1 MKFKRRRFA
10 LYPVLL
16 PVCLTLLMSGC
27 VSRDISD
34 LENQVAQILARPGGR
49 IEPLPEVQPYEAYA
63 YQSADL
69 ELNSPFKLFYVIDIP
84 EITDGAV
91 VDDGLTDEMRRE
103 VRERNREELEQF
115 ELDSL
120 RMVGTLENETNDW
133 AIVRDPEGVVHR
145 VRQGNYMGRNIGKV
159 INIFEDRIELREI
172 IQNTNGRWEEREAA
186 LALILE

>member
-16 PVCLTLLMSGC
+16 PVCLTLPLSGC

-34 LENQVAQILARPGGR
+34 LKNQVAQILARPGGR
-49 IEPLPEVQPYEAYA
+49 IEPLPEVQPYAAYA

>member
-1 MKFKRRRFA
+1 MKFMPRRSA
-10 LYPVLL
+10 LNPVLL
-16 PVCLTLLMSGC
+16 SVCLTLLLSGC

-34 LENQVAQILARPGGR
+34 LENQVSEILARPGGR
-49 IEPLPEVQPYEAYA
+49 IEPLPEIQPYEAYV

-69 ELNSPFKLFYVIDIP
+69 ERNSPFKLFYVLDIP

-91 VDDGLTDEMRRE
+91 VDDGMTDEMRRE

-133 AIVRDPEGVVHR
+133 AIVLDPSGVVHR
-145 VRQGNYMGRNIGKV
+145 VQQGNYMGRNIGKV
-159 INIFEDRIELREI
+159 INILEDRIELREI

-186 LALILE
+186 LALIID